1 MKVIYEIEMEIIP
14 SENTDLISIMDH
26 MAEAIERAR
35 QNGAIT
41 DSDDCETII
50 GRIWL
55 SYNNEN
61 QPEET
66 KL

>member
-1 MKVIYEIEMEIIP
+1 MLVTYTIQMEIEP

-26 MAEAIERAR
+26 LAEAIERAR

-50 GRIWL
+50 GKIWL
-55 SYNNEN
+55 SYDD
-61 QPEET
+61 
-66 KL
+66 